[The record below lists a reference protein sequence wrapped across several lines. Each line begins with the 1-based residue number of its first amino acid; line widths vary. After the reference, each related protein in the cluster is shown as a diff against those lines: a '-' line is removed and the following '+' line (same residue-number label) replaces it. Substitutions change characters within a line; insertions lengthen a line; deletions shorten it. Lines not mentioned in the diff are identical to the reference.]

1 MNLSMKWLND
11 YVKADMP
18 IKDYCHALTMA
29 GQKVECY
36 EVEGAEI
43 SNVVVGK
50 ILSVVPHENSDHLVV
65 CQVEVGKD
73 TPIQI
78 VTGASNVNAEDIV
91 PVAMDGSTLPGGI
104 KIKRGKLRGVES
116 NGMLC
121 SLGELGLDKRDFPYA
136 IEDGIFIMQE
146 DCEIGQDIRSAI
158 GLNDTSVEFE
168 ITSNRPDCLS
178 VIGLARETAAAY
190 NKSLNVKAPEFKG
203 VDGNINDMLK
213 VDIRN
218 TDKCPRYCAGI
229 VKNVKIEPSPR
240 WMRERL
246 RASGVRPINNF
257 VDITNYVMLEYG
269 QPMHAFDLRYVEG
282 SHINVRNAVNGEKIM
297 TLDGVERELTEDM
310 LVIADEKKPVAVAGV
325 MGGEYSGIM
334 EDTTTVVFESAYF
347 EPSQVRRTSKK
358 LKLKSDASSRY
369 EKGVDPFI
377 SMVCLKRAFQL
388 VEELGAGEV
397 LNTVIDC
404 DYLNYDEKCIVE
416 FDHAWINDFLGTDI
430 PKTDM
435 VDYLTRLGFTF
446 EGDTIVAPSFRIDI
460 EGRAD
465 IAEEVARI
473 YGYNNIPSTDFR
485 GVAKAEFTEE
495 QKFVRTLRNTVVSL
509 GGYEIATYSFVSP
522 KYFDKIKL
530 PENSRLRKTVKIV
543 NPLGEDTSVMRT
555 STIPSMLDV
564 LSFNYNNRNEKAC
577 LFEISK
583 EYIPVEEKRSYQ
595 GGDSFLV
602 NSGKPRHEYE
612 YQLPDELQRLTIGMY
627 GGNADFYTLKGII
640 EQIFAELNI
649 KDVEYIRACDCE
661 IFDEKYALHPGR
673 SAVILKNGKHLGI
686 MGEIHPEVQDN
697 YELGVKTYVAKLNIP
712 ELMETANEKITYR
725 PLPKF
730 PATTRDLSLIVDDE
744 VPVAE
749 LEKAIRGA
757 VGKILEKVT
766 LFDVYKG
773 KQIEDGKKSVSYSI
787 FMRSHEGT
795 LTDEQADSAMKKA
808 LKALANIGAE
818 LRG

>member
-18 IKDYCHALTMA
+18 IKDYCHVLTMA

-36 EVEGAEI
+36 EKEGSEI

-65 CQVEVGKD
+65 CQVDVGQEA
-73 TPIQI
+73 PVQI
-78 VTGASNVNAEDIV
+78 VTGASNVNAGDIV
-91 PVAMDGSTLPGGI
+91 PAALDGSTLPGGI
-104 KIKRGKLRGVES
+104 KIKKGKLRGVAS

-146 DCEIGQDIRSAI
+146 DCQIGQDICSAI
-158 GLNDTSVEFE
+158 GFDDTSVEFE

-190 NKSLNVKAPEFKG
+190 NLPLNVKAPGFKG
-203 VDGNINDMLK
+203 VDGDINEFLK
-213 VDIRN
+213 VDIHN
-218 TDKCPRYCAGI
+218 TEKCQRYCAGI

-246 RASGVRPINNF
+246 RASGIRPINNF

-282 SHINVRNAVNGEKIM
+282 SHINVRNAVDGEKIT
-297 TLDGVERELTEDM
+297 TLDGVERELKSDM
-310 LVIADEKKPVAVAGV
+310 LVIADEKKPVAVAGI

-334 EDTTTVVFESAYF
+334 DDTTTVVFESAYF
-347 EPSQVRRTSKK
+347 EPSQVRRTSKS

-369 EKGVDPFI
+369 EKGVDHLI
-377 SMVCLKRAFQL
+377 SMTCLKRAFEL

-404 DYLNYDEKCIVE
+404 DYTDKTPVSVD
-416 FDHAWINDFLGTDI
+416 FDAAWINGFLGTDI
-430 PKTDM
+430 PEAEM
-435 VDYLTRLGFTF
+435 VKYLDRLGFKV
-446 EGDTIVAPSFRIDI
+446 ENGKVIAPSFRIDI
-460 EGRAD
+460 ECKAD

-473 YGYNNIPSTDFR
+473 YGYNKIPSTDFR
-485 GVAKAEFTEE
+485 GIARAEFTPE
-495 QKFVRTLRNTVVSL
+495 QKFIRTLRNTAASL

-530 PENSRLRKTVKIV
+530 PENSKLRNVVKIV

-564 LSFNYNNRNEKAC
+564 LSFNYNNRNESAC
-577 LFEISK
+577 LFEIAK
-583 EYIPVEEKRSYQ
+583 EYIPVEEKRGYQ
-595 GGDSFLV
+595 GDEGILV

-612 YQLPDELQRLTIGMY
+612 YQLPDEPQRLTVGIY
-627 GGNADFYTLKGII
+627 GGNADFYTLKGMI
-640 EQIFAELNI
+640 EQLLSEVNI
-649 KDVEYIRACDCE
+649 YDVEYVRAGDCE
-661 IFDEKYALHPGR
+661 VFDEKYAFHPGR
-673 SAVILKNGKHLGI
+673 SAVILKDGVHLGI
-686 MGEIHPEVQDN
+686 MGEIHPEVQEN
-697 YELGVKTYVAKLNIP
+697 YGIGTKTYVAKLNIP
-712 ELMETANEKITYR
+712 ELMAAANEEITYS

-730 PATTRDLSLIVDDE
+730 PAATRDLSVIVDDD

-749 LEKAIRGA
+749 IEKAIKGA

-773 KQIEDGKKSVSYSI
+773 KQIEEGKKSVSYSI
-787 FMRSHEGT
+787 TMRSHDGT
-795 LTDEQADSAMKKA
+795 LTDEQADGAMKKT